1 MQEVTVLGI
10 AGSPRR
16 NGNTEYLIE
25 EALKAAEEVPGVRTR
40 FATLAGKRI
49 NPCPADYLC
58 FKQATFDLP
67 CPTYKDD
74 DCNEILKMMLE
85 ADGIVVGCPVYY
97 GGPTAQIKA
106 LFDRSMACEA
116 LGFKLRNKVC
126 GTISVAY
133 DRNGGQESTV
143 IDMIRWALTHDM
155 IVVSVGPDRP
165 GKTGIGS
172 YYGAIVTQGFPYPV
186 SSPTP
191 EGHRAASQ
199 DEIGLCAVRGIGK
212 RVAEVAKMV
221 KASLAGLSDSEL
233 AWPRDLVV
241 EMVKQYGEIT

>member
-1 MQEVTVLGI
+1 MTVLGI

-16 NGNTEYLIE
+16 NGNTEFLVE
-25 EALKAAEEVPGVRTR
+25 EALKAAEEVPGVTTR
-40 FATLAGKRI
+40 FASLAGKKI

-58 FKQATFDLP
+58 FKQGTAGIP

-74 DCNEILKMMLE
+74 DCNEILRMMLE
-85 ADGIVVGCPVYY
+85 ADGVIVASPVYY

-126 GTISVAY
+126 GAISVAY
-133 DRNGGQESTV
+133 DRNGGQESTIV
-143 IDMIRWALTHDM
+143 DMIRWAMTHDM

-165 GKTGIGS
+165 GKTGIGC
-172 YYGAIVTQGFPYPV
+172 YYGAVVTQGFPYPV

-191 EGHRAASQ
+191 EGHRGARQ
-199 DEIGLCAVRGIGK
+199 DEIGLHSVRGIGK
-212 RVAEVAKMV
+212 RVAEVAKLV
-221 KASLAGLSDSEL
+221 KTSLAGLPDSEL
-233 AWPRDLVV
+233 GWPKDV
-241 EMVKQYGEIT
+241 EADMVKQYGKI